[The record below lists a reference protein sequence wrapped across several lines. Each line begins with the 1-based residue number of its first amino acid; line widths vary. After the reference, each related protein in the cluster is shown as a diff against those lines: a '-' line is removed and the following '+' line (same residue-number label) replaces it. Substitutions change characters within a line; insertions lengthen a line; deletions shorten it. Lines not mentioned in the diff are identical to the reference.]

1 MTTTLSRNV
10 GHREHSD
17 ARLSNGPSLENSMTR
32 FIVRFALHVLLLLA
46 ATVASAGD
54 FFEKD
59 GVALRSYDPVSYFT
73 EGKPQ
78 QGLPT
83 HSYVHKGS
91 KFYFAS
97 ADNRHLFAENPDG
110 YAPQFGGY
118 CAYGTAQGY
127 KVSTQP
133 DAFAVVDGKLYLNY
147 NREVLQIWR
156 QDVPG
161 NIARAEENWPEV
173 SKMKLMD

>member
-1 MTTTLSRNV
+1 MTL
-10 GHREHSD
+10 
-17 ARLSNGPSLENSMTR
+17 P
-32 FIVRFALHVLLLLA
+32 IVRFALHVLLLVT

-54 FFEKD
+54 FFEEE
-59 GVALRSYDPVSYFT
+59 GVALRGYDPVSYFT

-83 HSYVHKGS
+83 HSYVYKGS
-91 KFYFAS
+91 TFYFAS
-97 ADNRHLFAENPDG
+97 ADSRRLFAENPDD

-147 NREVLQIWR
+147 NRDVLKVWQ

-161 NIARAEENWPEV
+161 NIARAEEKWPEV
-173 SKMKLMD
+173 AKMKRKD